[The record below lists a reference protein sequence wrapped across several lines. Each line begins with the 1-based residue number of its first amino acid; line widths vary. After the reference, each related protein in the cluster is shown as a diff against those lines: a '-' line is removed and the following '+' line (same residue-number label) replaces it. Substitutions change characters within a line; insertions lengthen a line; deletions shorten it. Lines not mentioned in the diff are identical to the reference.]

1 MKGKTM
7 ERKIPVNKTNP
18 YTTIQDYFLAHWVN
32 TIGLGP
38 AMLYLQLLS
47 YCHKEKDIAWPSIKT
62 LNKRMGTTTKTL
74 IRYRNTLIKF
84 GLIKKVI
91 KQRSAS
97 GGYDHNLY
105 QIVLL
110 DKENILYPPAE
121 KLPEENEKIISGI
134 SEAFPSFNQDN
145 PKKIII
151 DNKKSLKTER
161 IKEELK
167 KLNLD
172 KKSIDRIILN
182 YSLEHIEEKLD
193 LLEIKRNV
201 INPAGWL
208 ITALQVNYLNPESY
222 RKENDEEEKIM
233 EAEEVQ
239 PGSKIAKPN
248 KLTLE
253 NKPEE
258 ETKRLSREEELEW
271 IRKIR
276 NTTLK

>member
-1 MKGKTM
+1 
-7 ERKIPVNKTNP
+7 
-18 YTTIQDYFLAHWVN
+18 
-32 TIGLGP
+32 
-38 AMLYLQLLS
+38 
-47 YCHKEKDIAWPSIKT
+47 
-62 LNKRMGTTTKTL
+62 
-74 IRYRNTLIKF
+74 
-84 GLIKKVI
+84 
-91 KQRSAS
+91 
-97 GGYDHNLY
+97 
-105 QIVLL
+105 
-110 DKENILYPPAE
+110 
-121 KLPEENEKIISGI
+121 
-134 SEAFPSFNQDN
+134 
-145 PKKIII
+145 
-151 DNKKSLKTER
+151 
-161 IKEELK
+161 LK